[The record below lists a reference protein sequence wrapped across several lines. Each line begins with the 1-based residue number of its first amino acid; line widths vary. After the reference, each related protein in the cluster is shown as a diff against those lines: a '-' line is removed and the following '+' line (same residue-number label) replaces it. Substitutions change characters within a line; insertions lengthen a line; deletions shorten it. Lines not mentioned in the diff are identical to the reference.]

1 MGPRDQGSWHR
12 SAGLI
17 LQRHRLIADLMRV
30 GGVAKTPPGDTASGT
45 NANAATL
52 GVRGVRNYGEMPNT
66 PSQGEEAKSEDQPH
80 AKQDGQRFL
89 AELLIARI
97 NPEICRRRAIAS
109 AV

>member
-1 MGPRDQGSWHR
+1 
-12 SAGLI
+12 
-17 LQRHRLIADLMRV
+17 
-30 GGVAKTPPGDTASGT
+30 
-45 NANAATL
+45 
-52 GVRGVRNYGEMPNT
+52 MPNT